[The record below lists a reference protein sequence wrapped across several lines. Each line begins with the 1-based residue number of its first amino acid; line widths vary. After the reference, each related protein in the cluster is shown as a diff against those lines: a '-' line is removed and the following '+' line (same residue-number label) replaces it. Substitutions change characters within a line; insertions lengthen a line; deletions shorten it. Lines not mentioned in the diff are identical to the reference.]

1 MPRKKLDVEQ
11 IGWDEQIKEN
21 VSISGSFTVTG
32 SIIQNGNQLK
42 ITSAGPTSLF
52 LQADTDNVTETD
64 TAFVKLTQ
72 DGAYL
77 TSYLGYIGNDDQDP
91 EGGSLVNAKANTL
104 LLSCNNSFPG
114 ALSRI
119 QIATENNVRMTIE
132 DDGKIGIGT
141 ISPESELHISNTSTN
156 NLLTLETTEDSSTA
170 SPVIKLKRNS
180 SSPSNSD
187 YLGQLKF
194 QGENNADQQVT
205 YAKITAKVGSVTDG
219 SEQGIL
225 EFANMKNG
233 SSGITARLKHDALQL
248 VNDTNLTVDGKLA
261 IGLTSPATELHIDG
275 ALTLNERTSDPSN
288 PAEGRS
294 VLWMS
299 DGTGSGDDGDIMIK
313 ITAGGVTKTITLVD
327 FSAS

>member
-1 MPRKKLDVEQ
+1 MPRTKIDVEN
-11 IGWDEQIKEN
+11 IGWSEQIKEN
-21 VSISGSFTVTG
+21 VSVSGSFTVTG

-52 LQADTDNVTETD
+52 LQADTDNVIETD

-77 TSYLGYIGNDDQDP
+77 TSYLGYIGNDNQDP

-119 QIATENNVRMTIE
+119 QIATENSVRMTIE

-141 ISPESELHISNTSTN
+141 ISP
-156 NLLTLETTEDSSTA
+156 
-170 SPVIKLKRNS
+170 
-180 SSPSNSD
+180 
-187 YLGQLKF
+187 
-194 QGENNADQQVT
+194 
-205 YAKITAKVGSVTDG
+205 
-219 SEQGIL
+219 
-225 EFANMKNG
+225 
-233 SSGITARLKHDALQL
+233 
-248 VNDTNLTVDGKLA
+248 
-261 IGLTSPATELHIDG
+261 ATELHLNG
-275 ALTLNERTSDPSN
+275 ALTIGERSSDPSD
-288 PAEGRS
+288 PVEGHS

-299 DGTGSGDDGDIMIK
+299 DGAGTGDSGDILMK
-313 ITAGGVTKTITLVD
+313 ITAGGVTKTVTLID